1 MQSPFLSA
9 LRVAFHFRFSMP
21 GDKFC
26 NIDRMADITCPVFLV
41 HGTNDEV
48 VPFWNG
54 QELYLGVSEEF
65 RYRPFWVQG
74 EYFKRMSVHR
84 EWSTVV
90 IVIVIFIS

>member
-1 MQSPFLSA
+1 
-9 LRVAFHFRFSMP
+9 MP

-74 EYFKRMSVHR
+74 EYFKAKERASRMEHCSYRH
-84 EWSTVV
+84 SD
-90 IVIVIFIS
+90 FY